1 MQCSKAQATLVTWNH
16 CRDRL
21 DRRRREAEL
30 ARGGEIGA
38 ITRDN
43 PISRLLSEPQAE
55 VRHRASCSV
64 PAILRRDST
73 PLPSF
78 VSERGTNNFRLRCP
92 VTAARCSASV
102 MEHHMLASFTT
113 LAYAFCAAVLPAGAT
128 ELVAVGYIS
137 LDRCFVQIETA
148 ESTIKVVDGHDILI
162 EIIPDGAV
170 VEVDALR
177 YFIPKAPSV

>member
-1 MQCSKAQATLVTWNH
+1 MLVAST
-16 CRDRL
+16 D
-21 DRRRREAEL
+21 EAEAL
-30 ARGGEIGA
+30 SGMCA
-38 ITRDN
+38 I
-43 PISRLLSEPQAE
+43 ISAPL
-55 VRHRASCSV
+55 
-64 PAILRRDST
+64 DGST

-78 VSERGTNNFRLRCP
+78 ASERGTNNFRLRCP

-102 MEHHMLASFTT
+102 LEHHMLASFTT

-137 LDRCFVQIETA
+137 LDRCFVQIETV

-177 YFIPKAPSV
+177 YFIPKAPPV